1 MIMLFDEVKEILVA
15 QLNVNEDDIEL
26 KTSLSDDL
34 DMDSLD
40 MIDLA
45 MTIEEQYSVEVP
57 DEILKNLKTI
67 EDVVGFIESNID

>member
-1 MIMLFDEVKEILVA
+1 MLFDEVKEILVD
-15 QLNVNEDDIEL
+15 QLGVSEDIIEL

-40 MIDLA
+40 AVDLA

-57 DEILKNLKTI
+57 DEALENFKTV
-67 EDVVGFIESNID
+67 EDVVTFIESRID